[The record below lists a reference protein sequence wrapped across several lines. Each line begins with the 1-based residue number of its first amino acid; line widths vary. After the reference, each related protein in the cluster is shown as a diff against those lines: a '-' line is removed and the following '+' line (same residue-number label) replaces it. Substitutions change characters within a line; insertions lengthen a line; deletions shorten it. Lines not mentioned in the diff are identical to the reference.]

1 MIIELNKYTDN
12 LKSRSQAMTKVLDK
26 NTIVLIWAVWCPHC
40 VNMKD
45 DWNRVKKVV
54 PRGVHIIEVESGNY
68 NKLQNEHPLLYQ
80 RLNTNTDRM
89 YFPMIKMWKN
99 KDCVEYEGERNFKD
113 MNTAI
118 QKYYKTH
125 NAKKDDKMQKNKKK
139 LPTPKGKKQGDK
151 KSAKKGGD
159 VKGGVPPMSAYKMRA
174 LQKDLN
180 NYINDL
186 LMAYKENTT

>member
-1 MIIELNKYTDN
+1 
-12 LKSRSQAMTKVLDK
+12 
-26 NTIVLIWAVWCPHC
+26 
-40 VNMKD
+40 MKD